1 MFILGDIHGNFNNLI
16 KLIDKIGNTSPIIQ
30 VGDFGITN
38 NHGNMKEILNR
49 LNNKLG
55 EVGNKMYVIR
65 GNHDNPIYWNG
76 DWLLDNI
83 ELLPDYSVREIE
95 GKTVL
100 FVGGAL
106 SIDRIPRLMDGG
118 NYYWIDEEFVFDKKK
133 IDELIGIDVVIT
145 HTAPK
150 FAPPQTINDLV
161 RGFAQYDQPLLHE
174 LAIERGE
181 MSEMYELLTKKNYI
195 THWFYGHFHT
205 NSIYTYE
212 NTDFICVHIDTTHD
226 FRE

>member
-16 KLIDKIGNTSPIIQ
+16 RLIDKIGNTSPIIQ

-118 NYYWIDEEFVFDKKK
+118 NYYWLDEEFVFDKKK

-145 HTAPK
+145 HTAPQ

>member
-16 KLIDKIGNTSPIIQ
+16 RLIDKIGNTSPIIQ
-30 VGDFGITN
+30 VGDFGMGN
-38 NHGNMKEILNR
+38 NHGNMKEILNL

-118 NYYWIDEEFVFDKKK
+118 NYYWLDEEFVFDKKK

-145 HTAPK
+145 HTAPQ

-174 LAIERGE
+174 LAIERGQ
-181 MSEMYELLTKKNYI
+181 MTEMYELLTKKNYI
-195 THWFYGHFHT
+195 THWFYGHFHI
-205 NSIYTYE
+205 NSSYVYE
-212 NTDFICVHIDTTHD
+212 NTEFICIHIDTTHD

>member
-1 MFILGDIHGNFNNLI
+1 
-16 KLIDKIGNTSPIIQ
+16 
-30 VGDFGITN
+30 
-38 NHGNMKEILNR
+38 
-49 LNNKLG
+49 
-55 EVGNKMYVIR
+55 MYVIR

-118 NYYWIDEEFVFDKKK
+118 NYYWLDEEFVFDKKK

-174 LAIERGE
+174 LAIERGQ

>member
-212 NTDFICVHIDTTHD
+212 NTDFICVNIDTTHD